1 MIEALSTLCGQ
12 LVQAGVLPP
21 AFVHLF
27 MARALIAA
35 VVVGGVFGLL
45 SPLVQARRLAFF
57 SAALGQSA
65 MVGVAV
71 GVFLGEPIEAP
82 WAGLFGV
89 TTLSALW
96 LVFARRRLGLSADT
110 LVGVFLAISLAVG
123 WTALVLVTR
132 RFNIHQ
138 VEAVLF
144 GSPLTVSD
152 ADLGVLM
159 LVSVVVVAVVAAS
172 TRPLLLDALDPG
184 LAAAARLRTGW
195 WEYVFVAVLACA
207 VVVALRV
214 VGALLVEALVVIPAA
229 TARLLSSSWR
239 RVTALSAVLGVVGGV
254 AGVVVSAA
262 SLVPAG
268 AAIVLCLG
276 AAFVVAGLW
285 SVLRG
290 GRR

>member
-1 MIEALSTLCGQ
+1 MIETLSTVCGD
-12 LVQAGVLPP
+12 LVVRGLLPP
-21 AFVHLF
+21 AFVHPF
-27 MARALIAA
+27 MARALIAV
-35 VVVGGVFGLL
+35 VVVGGLFGLL

-89 TTLSALW
+89 TILAALW
-96 LVFARRRLGLSADT
+96 LVFARRRLRLPADT
-110 LVGVFLAISLAVG
+110 LVGVFLALSLAAGV
-123 WTALVLVTR
+123 TALVLVTR

-144 GSPLTVSD
+144 GSPLTATD
-152 ADLGVLM
+152 GDLGVL
-159 LVSVVVVAVVAAS
+159 LVVTALVVVAVAGT
-172 TRPLLLDALDPG
+172 TRTLLLDALDPG
-184 LAAAARLRTGW
+184 LSAAAGGRTALL
-195 WEYVFVAVLACA
+195 EYVFVAVLACA

-214 VGALLVEALVVIPAA
+214 VGALLVEALVVVPAA

-239 RVTALSAVLGVVGGV
+239 TVTALSVVLGVVGGV
-254 AGVVVSAA
+254 VGLIVSAA

-268 AAIVLCLG
+268 AAIVLVLG
-276 AAFVVAGLW
+276 AAFVGAALW
-285 SVLRG
+285 GSVRG
-290 GRR
+290 GPR